1 MTRVSHW
8 TTTFIVL
15 AASALSAQQAPVR
28 DNAPSRR
35 IVTGTSVI
43 SGVVINDKTGQPV
56 RRAIVTVSANDI
68 GLRASAV
75 TDETGSYSLKDLPAA
90 RFSLGAAKPGFV
102 SVTYGA
108 KRPNRPGS
116 TISLTEGERKTG
128 IELRMQPGAVITGT
142 IRNASG
148 EPVPGARVTVL
159 RSTFGYD
166 TGERTL
172 QSTGLSGGFGIAT
185 DDRGIY
191 RVYGLPPD
199 DYYVVVSATI
209 GTLRSG
215 SDMTEIT
222 AQQMEW
228 AQRQL
233 RATGSAPAPPPPPA
247 GPAVDNAPVFSPGVS
262 TQASAS
268 VISLKAGE
276 ERSGVDTVLA
286 MIPTAKL
293 TGSVV
298 MPDGIPP
305 TNVLV
310 NVVAHDSIPGI
321 PFSGFGSARLDK
333 DGKFVSAGLPPGDYT
348 VTARVSPGGRGA
360 AAPGAQLFG
369 MTTVSINGSDVN
381 TIVRLE
387 SGATVSGRLVFPA
400 AEGKPPIDMTKFRI
414 TLTAVRSKTPTLGVG
429 AATADASGAF
439 SFKGVTPGRYRV
451 AVLGQPGGWYT
462 RTAMVQGHDAA
473 DTPIA
478 IGTDDVEGI
487 EISFT
492 DKPTELSGDLLD
504 ATGRPA
510 SEFFIV
516 VYSADKT
523 LWMPQS
529 RRIQSVR
536 PGTDGRFRVA
546 NLPPGD
552 YFIAAVTDVEQGEWF
567 DPSFLASL
575 VSASTK
581 ITLAEGEKKV
591 QNLKIGG

>member
-1 MTRVSHW
+1 
-8 TTTFIVL
+8 
-15 AASALSAQQAPVR
+15 
-28 DNAPSRR
+28 
-35 IVTGTSVI
+35 
-43 SGVVINDKTGQPV
+43 
-56 RRAIVTVSANDI
+56 
-68 GLRASAV
+68 
-75 TDETGSYSLKDLPAA
+75 
-90 RFSLGAAKPGFV
+90 
-102 SVTYGA
+102 
-108 KRPNRPGS
+108 
-116 TISLTEGERKTG
+116 
-128 IELRMQPGAVITGT
+128 
-142 IRNASG
+142 
-148 EPVPGARVTVL
+148 
-159 RSTFGYD
+159 
-166 TGERTL
+166 
-172 QSTGLSGGFGIAT
+172 
-185 DDRGIY
+185 
-191 RVYGLPPD
+191 
-199 DYYVVVSATI
+199 
-209 GTLRSG
+209 
-215 SDMTEIT
+215 
-222 AQQMEW
+222 
-228 AQRQL
+228 
-233 RATGSAPAPPPPPA
+233 
-247 GPAVDNAPVFSPGVS
+247 
-262 TQASAS
+262 
-268 VISLKAGE
+268 
-276 ERSGVDTVLA
+276 
-286 MIPTAKL
+286 
-293 TGSVV
+293 
-298 MPDGIPP
+298 
-305 TNVLV
+305 
-310 NVVAHDSIPGI
+310 
-321 PFSGFGSARLDK
+321 
-333 DGKFVSAGLPPGDYT
+333 
-348 VTARVSPGGRGA
+348 
-360 AAPGAQLFG
+360 
-369 MTTVSINGSDVN
+369 
-381 TIVRLE
+381 
-387 SGATVSGRLVFPA
+387 
-400 AEGKPPIDMTKFRI
+400 MTKFRI